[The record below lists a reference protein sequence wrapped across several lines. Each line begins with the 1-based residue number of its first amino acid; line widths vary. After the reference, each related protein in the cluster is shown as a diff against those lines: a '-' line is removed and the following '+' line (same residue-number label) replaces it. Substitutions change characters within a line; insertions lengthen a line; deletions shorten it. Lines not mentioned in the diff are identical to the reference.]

1 MMKLLFLGATGTVT
15 GSCFLLDTGN
25 KRIMIDCGLF
35 QGPKSLRERNYRS
48 FPVSPRSVDCV
59 LLTHAHIDHSG
70 LIPKLV
76 KHGFKG
82 PIFATAPTV
91 ELCEVMLPDSGYI
104 QESEVERKN
113 RKNRRAGKPLIE
125 PIYTADDAHKSC
137 SNFKPVG
144 YDEIIEVVPGIKA
157 RFVDAGHILGSAMI
171 ELWVSQGDAGVKL
184 VFTGDIGNLDRPLVN
199 DPSGI
204 AEADYVVMESTYGSR
219 LHDRAENEINILHN
233 VIWETYHKGGN
244 LIIPAFA
251 VERTQGLLY
260 HLNLLMQQKRM
271 PPMSVYIDSPLA
283 AAATEVFGRHR
294 ESFDREAS
302 ELVDKGRDPINFP
315 GLKITQSVQE
325 SMMLNNTSGAIIIS
339 ASGMCEAGRIRH
351 HLKYNLWRPESTVLF
366 VGFQAEGTLGRQLM
380 DGAKKVR
387 IFGEEIAVQADIR
400 CIESYSSHADQ
411 DGLIKWVNSF
421 TAPPREIFV
430 VHGEPEAAQTLAR
443 LLRAEWGLNVTIPL
457 WKQTVE
463 LVSSTGLEKDA
474 LESACVALATKLRGL
489 SAAGMGQARK
499 EELLARLADLTSF
512 IDGK

>member
-1 MMKLLFLGATGTVT
+1 MRLLFLGATGTVT
-15 GSCFLLDTGN
+15 GSCFLLDTAG

-35 QGPKSLRERNYRS
+35 QGPKSIRERNYRS

-82 PIFATAPTV
+82 RILATAPTV
-91 ELCEVMLPDSGYI
+91 ELCEVMLPDSGHI

-113 RKNRRAGKPLIE
+113 RKNRRAGRPLIE
-125 PIYTADDAHKSC
+125 PIYTVDDAGRALSQ
-137 SNFKPVG
+137 FKPVG
-144 YDEIIEVVPGIKA
+144 YDQISEIFPGIKA
-157 RFVDAGHILGSAMI
+157 RFLDAGHILGSAMI
-171 ELWVSQGDAGVKL
+171 ELWVRQGDAEVKL
-184 VFTGDIGNLDRPLVN
+184 VFSGDIGNMDRPLVN
-199 DPSGI
+199 DPSVI
-204 AEADYVVMESTYGSR
+204 TRADYVVMESTYGLR
-219 LHDRAENEINILHN
+219 LHGEGENEIDILHN

-251 VERTQGLLY
+251 VERTQDLLF
-260 HLNLLMQQKRM
+260 HLNFLMQQKKM
-271 PPMSVYIDSPLA
+271 PPMDVYIDSPLA
-283 AAATEVFGRHR
+283 AAATEVFNRHR
-294 ESFDREAS
+294 EFFDREAS
-302 ELVDKGRDPINFP
+302 ELADNGGDPINFP
-315 GLKITQSVQE
+315 GLKITQSAQE
-325 SMMLNNTSGAIIIS
+325 SMTLNNTSRAIIIS

-380 DGAKKVR
+380 EGAKKVR

-411 DGLIKWVNSF
+411 DGLIRWANNF
-421 TAPPREIFV
+421 TAPPREIFI

-443 LLRAEWGLNVTIPL
+443 LLRTELGLNVTIPL

-463 LVSSTGLEKDA
+463 LLPAGGTGPQEDELK
-474 LESACVALATKLRGL
+474 SACAALATKLQGL
-489 SAAGMGQARK
+489 AAAGVSRARK
-499 EELLARLADLTSF
+499 EELINRLKDLSIF
-512 IDGK
+512 IDR